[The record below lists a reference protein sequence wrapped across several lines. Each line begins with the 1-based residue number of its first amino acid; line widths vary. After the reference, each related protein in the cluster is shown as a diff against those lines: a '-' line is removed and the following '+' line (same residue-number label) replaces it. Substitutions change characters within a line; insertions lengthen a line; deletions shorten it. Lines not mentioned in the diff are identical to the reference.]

1 MVRKFVGFVV
11 LATALAAPMFGAASL
26 TLAGSTVGQPTFNR
40 PFTDGSALSGH
51 IVPYKVQNFFPNE
64 DSTCFIYGTQSFD
77 GVVFLYDGQ
86 FDPLNPLTNLLTAD
100 DDGDVGIGSST
111 IESQNLL
118 FVHNY
123 VLVTTS
129 FEEGTSGTFANT
141 IQCGSPASYVVEG
154 FGSMSNYD
162 GLAAEFRGGRFEIT
176 ATWSTGGSSGN
187 GTFVPLASDDSGLL
201 WFFDPANFEVLI
213 KVLDGCVLTD
223 HYWVYLAATTDVGF
237 DITVRDELLD
247 HEKHFLNT
255 LGHPANAVTD
265 VFALP
270 CH

>member
-64 DSTCFIYGTQSFD
+64 DSTCFIYGSQSFD
-77 GVVFLYDGQ
+77 GVVFLYDGP

-100 DDGDVGIGSST
+100 DDGDVGTGSST
-111 IESQNLL
+111 IESLNLE
-118 FVHNY
+118 FNHNY
-123 VLVTTS
+123 VLR
-129 FEEGTSGTFANT
+129 
-141 IQCGSPASYVVEG
+141 VE
-154 FGSMSNYD
+154 D
-162 GLAAEFRGGRFEIT
+162 G
-176 ATWSTGGSSGN
+176 
-187 GTFVPLASDDSGLL
+187 
-201 WFFDPANFEVLI
+201 
-213 KVLDGCVLTD
+213 
-223 HYWVYLAATTDVGF
+223 
-237 DITVRDELLD
+237 LLD
-247 HEKHFLNT
+247 HEKHFINT

-265 VFALP
+265 IFALP